1 MSALLELDSVSRL
14 YTNGEQET
22 VVLDKVSL
30 KINAGEM
37 VAIIGASGSGKST
50 LMNILGCL
58 DKPSSGEYKVAGL
71 SIETM
76 ESDQLAALRREHF
89 GFIFQRYHLMA
100 HLSAEQNVE
109 IPAIYA
115 DKNKAQRKERA
126 KALLTRLG
134 LGDRVDYRPNQLS
147 GGQQQRVSIA
157 RALMNGGEVILADEP
172 TGALDSH
179 SGKEVM
185 SILKQLNE
193 QGHTVIIVTH
203 DPLIA
208 KQASRIIEIQDGK
221 IISDNHHQIDS
232 SKKNK
237 EVSTLKASNSSYIS
251 QVIGRF
257 TQALD
262 MAWRAMVV
270 NKTRTLLT
278 MLGIIIGIAS
288 VVTIIV
294 IGDAAKSMV
303 LADIKAIGSNT
314 IDLYPGKD
322 FGSDDPEDRQSLTIQ
337 DVYALKQQSY
347 IQAVTPEVSFS
358 TRLRKGNQDSPAQV
372 AGVSDDYFTV
382 YAMKFAQGR
391 TFSTDMI
398 QRQAQVVVIDENTR
412 RRFFGTKK
420 QVIGEQIIIRNIPTT
435 IIGVISEQK
444 SAFGNSKS
452 LRVWVPYSTLNSR
465 ILNRAYLD
473 SITVKAR
480 EGYDANIAEQ
490 QIIRLLTVRHGKKDF
505 FTYNIDSL
513 LKAAEKTTHT
523 MQLFLTLVAVISL
536 IVGGIGV
543 MNIMLV
549 SVTERTREIGIRMAV
564 GARATDVMQQ
574 FLIESVLVCLV
585 GGLIGIGLSFG
596 IAMIASYLLPN
607 WDFIFQPIALISAF
621 ACSTAIGVI
630 FGFLPARS
638 AARMNPIDAL
648 ARE

>member
-1 MSALLELDSVSRL
+1 MPALLELNEVSRL
-14 YTNGEQET
+14 YTNGEEET
-22 VVLDKVSL
+22 VVLNKVSL
-30 KINAGEM
+30 TINAGEM

-58 DKPSSGEYKVAGL
+58 DKPSSGEYKVAGQ
-71 SIETM
+71 SVAKM

-89 GFIFQRYHLMA
+89 GFIFQRYHLMS
-100 HLSAEQNVE
+100 HLTAEQNVE

-115 DKNKAQRKERA
+115 DKNATQRKERA
-126 KALLTRLG
+126 RELLARLG

-208 KQASRIIEIQDGK
+208 AQAERIIEIKDGK
-221 IISDNHHQIDS
+221 IINDNCHQTTANKV
-232 SKKNK
+232 KK
-237 EVSTLKASNSSYIS
+237 ETTTVLASSYLGQIF
-251 QVIGRF
+251 GRF

-270 NKTRTLLT
+270 NKVRTLLT

-314 IDLYPGKD
+314 IDIYPGKD
-322 FGSDDPEDRQSLTIQ
+322 FGSDSPEDRQALTLQ
-337 DVYALKQQSY
+337 DVFALKQQSY
-347 IQAVTPEVSFS
+347 VQAVTPQVQFS
-358 TRLRKGNQDSPAQV
+358 TRLRRGNQDSPASV

-382 YAMKFAQGR
+382 YAIKFSQGR
-391 TFSTDMI
+391 SFTSDMI

-412 RRFFGTKK
+412 QRFFPTKK
-420 QVIGEQIIIRNIPTT
+420 EVIGEQIIIRNIPST
-435 IIGVISEQK
+435 IVGVIAEKK
-444 SAFGNSKS
+444 SAFGNGQS
-452 LRVWVPYSTLNSR
+452 LKVWVPYSTLNSR
-465 ILNRAYLD
+465 ILNRSYLD
-473 SITVKAR
+473 SITVRAT
-480 EGYDANIAEQ
+480 EGYDASVAEQ
-490 QIIRLLTVRHGKKDF
+490 QIIRLLTIRHGKKDI
-505 FTYNIDSL
+505 FTYNLDSFI
-513 LKAAEKTTHT
+513 KAAESTTQT

-536 IVGGIGV
+536 VVGGIGV

-564 GARATDVMQQ
+564 GARASDVMQQ

-585 GGLIGIGLSFG
+585 GGLLGIGLSFG
-596 IAMIASYLLPN
+596 IAMVASIMLPD
-607 WDFIFQPIALISAF
+607 WHFVFQPIALVSAF
-621 ACSTAIGVI
+621 ICSTAIGVI

-638 AARMNPIDAL
+638 AAKMNPIDAL